1 MYLEDVAP
9 ILPSHN
15 GHDFNNIIVQSK
27 KYTVRTTDT
36 TPIPFFDMIYGF
48 KGKGV
53 LGNSIK
59 MFKKSMKI
67 GVGLCHAKF
76 YNAIVVNANQIFLGL
91 VA

>member
-1 MYLEDVAP
+1 MYLKDVAQ

-15 GHDFNNIIVQSK
+15 GHDLNHIIVQSK

-36 TPIPFFDMIYGF
+36 TPIPFFDVIYGF
-48 KGKGV
+48 KGKRAS
-53 LGNSIK
+53 GNSVK

-76 YNAIVVNANQIFLGL
+76 YNAIVMDSYQIFLGL